1 MRLALFAFAAVLA
14 AGIRT
19 ATAADVVLT
28 PALSALAEAERSFS
42 RYAGEHGVKD
52 SFLAYFAPDSIDF
65 EPEPGPAIA
74 RISQW
79 PAPKRA
85 SVLSWGPVFV
95 DLSHA
100 GDMGYTTGPTLGH
113 DLGDDP
119 RPDRHG
125 YYFSVWRKQANGDWK
140 VAIDVG
146 IATPGAQSPAPE
158 LRAASAPGY
167 AKGTSS
173 EIPAQRD
180 TILALER
187 EPGADA
193 KHAAE
198 ESRLHRDGVF
208 PILGHD
214 AVVADLAK
222 RAGPTHAQPVDV
234 VVSSSADLAYGY
246 GSFTRGETGGSA
258 AEHGYYGRVWK
269 RNPSGNWEMVA
280 QIEQLAQD

>member
-1 MRLALFAFAAVLA
+1 MRIAFVMLGVMLV
-14 AGIRT
+14 AGLRT
-19 ATAADVVLT
+19 AAAADTALT
-28 PALSALAEAERSFS
+28 PALGALAEAERSFS
-42 RYAGEHGVKD
+42 RYAGEHGAKD
-52 SFLAYFAPDSIDF
+52 AFLAFFAPDSIDF
-65 EPEPGPAIA
+65 EPEPGAAIA
-74 RISQW
+74 RIQTW
-79 PAPKRA
+79 PAPKRV

-140 VAIDVG
+140 VALDVG
-146 IATPGAQSPAPE
+146 IATPGTESPARD
-158 LRAASAPGY
+158 LRAAAAPGY
-167 AKGTSS
+167 ATGASN
-173 EIPAQRD
+173 EIPAQREA
-180 TILALER
+180 ILALER

-193 KHAAE
+193 KHAAK

-222 RAGPTHAQPVDV
+222 RVGPTQARPVDV

-246 GSFTRGETGGSA
+246 GTFTRVAESSSG
-258 AEHGYYGRVWK
+258 EHGYYARVWK
-269 RNPSGNWEMVA
+269 RNPAGTWEMVA
-280 QIEQLAQD
+280 QVEQLAEE